1 MRIASDTAPA
11 LAGAV
16 LSARNIT
23 KSYGNTHALKGV
35 NFDIHRGKVTTLF
48 GENGAGKSTLMKI
61 LSGVET
67 PTSGEI
73 ELEGRRVSFAST
85 VDARDQGI
93 SIIHQELSLAP
104 NLSVRDN
111 IFLGRELR
119 RPTGVDFDEEARQT
133 RILMADLEE
142 DIDPMTLIE
151 DLRLGQQ
158 QLVEIARALS
168 VDARILIMD
177 EPTSALSA
185 TEVEVLFKVIRDLT
199 GRGVSIVYIS
209 HHLEEALQITDYAV
223 VLRDGTITA
232 TDEAKDIDLQWI
244 VHNMVGEHFDRGSPP
259 AGYAFGEVMLSVGD
273 VCVADIASSGTSR
286 SGSLVVDHLS
296 LDVHAGEIVCIYG
309 LMGAGR
315 TELLE
320 SIAGRVP
327 MIGGQVLLRSDPIAG
342 LSIADRISKGLVL
355 VPEDRQRD
363 GLVQT
368 MSVGQNLSL
377 ASISA
382 FVQRLLTSRPR
393 ERALID
399 SSIKDVRI
407 KTAGG
412 SAPIGSLSGGNQQK
426 VVIGKVLATDPK
438 VILLDEPSRG
448 IDIGAKAE
456 VFRLLGEK
464 AAQGLA
470 VVFSTSE
477 VQECHSIAHR
487 IIVMRRG
494 RISAQFGPD
503 VSKEEIMA
511 ASGEAVVS

>member
-1 MRIASDTAPA
+1 MSMASQTAPA
-11 LAGAV
+11 AAEAV
-16 LSARNIT
+16 LLARNIA

-61 LSGVET
+61 LSGVVT

-73 ELEGRRVSFAST
+73 HLDGDRVTFSST

-104 NLSVRDN
+104 NMSVRDN

-119 RPTGVDFDEEARQT
+119 HATRVDFDEEARQT
-133 RILMADLEE
+133 KALMADLEE
-142 DIDPMTLIE
+142 EIDPATLVE
-151 DLRLGQQ
+151 ELRLGQQ

-199 GRGVSIVYIS
+199 SRGVSIVYIS

-232 TDEAKDIDLQWI
+232 TAEAKDIDLQWI
-244 VHNMVGEHFDRGSPP
+244 IHNMVGDHFDRGSPP
-259 AGYAFGEVMLSVGD
+259 VGYAFGDVILSVGD
-273 VCVADIASSGTSR
+273 VCVADTAR
-286 SGSLVVDHLS
+286 SGNLVVDHLS
-296 LDVHAGEIVCIYG
+296 LDVRAGEIVCIYG

-320 SIAGRVP
+320 SVAGRVP
-327 MIGGQVLLRSDPIAG
+327 MISGQVLLETERIAG
-342 LSIADRISKGLVL
+342 LSIADRIARGLVL

-368 MSVGQNLSL
+368 MCVGENLSL
-377 ASISA
+377 ASIGA
-382 FVQRLLTSRPR
+382 FVRRVLTSRPR
-393 ERALID
+393 ERALIET
-399 SSIKDVRI
+399 SIHNVRI

-426 VVIGKVLATDPK
+426 VVIGKMLATNPK

-448 IDIGAKAE
+448 IDIGAKVE
-456 VFRLLGEK
+456 VFRLLGER

-477 VQECHSIAHR
+477 VQECLSIAHR